1 MRFKIQKR
9 LAAGILKC
17 SKKKIAF
24 DKDRLSDIKEAITKA
39 DIKSLIGGRAI
50 SKKAGNCVSRTRA
63 RVQLRQKRKGR
74 RQGHGSRKGKIT
86 SRLSKKEKWIKTV
99 RAQRNLLKELRNKE
113 IISKSNYQM
122 LYRKS
127 KGGFFRSRRHI
138 KMYIEEHKLA
148 KNKVL

>member
-9 LAAGILKC
+9 LAAEILKC
-17 SKKKIAF
+17 SKKKITF

-39 DIKSLIGGRAI
+39 DIKSLIGNKAI
-50 SKKAGNCVSRTRA
+50 SKKAGKHVSRARA

-74 RQGHGSRKGKIT
+74 RRGHGSKKGKRT

-99 RAQRNLLKELRNKE
+99 RAQRDLLKELRNKE
-113 IISKSNYQM
+113 IISKSDYQM

-138 KMYIEEHKLA
+138 KMYIEEHDIA
-148 KNKVL
+148 KK